1 MSGLG
6 AGSGRME
13 VRPSVAATAAA
24 RSASATAGGFFAG
37 VDVTSQLGLSGVNFP
52 LHTILS
58 QIASVVRSHRLY
70 GVASEDEWRAE
81 RD

>member
-1 MSGLG
+1 MSGLA
-6 AGSGRME
+6 AGSGRMLL
-13 VRPSVAATAAA
+13 RPSVAATAAPC
-24 RSASATAGGFFAG
+24 SATATAGGFFAG

-52 LHTILS
+52 LHTTLS

-70 GVASEDEWRAE
+70 GVASADEWRAQ